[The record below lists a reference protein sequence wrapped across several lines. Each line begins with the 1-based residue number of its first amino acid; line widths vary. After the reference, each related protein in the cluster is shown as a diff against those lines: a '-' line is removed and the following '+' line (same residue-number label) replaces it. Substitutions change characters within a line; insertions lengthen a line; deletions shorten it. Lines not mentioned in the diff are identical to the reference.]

1 LIIPTKEHSLI
12 SWRQDLAIKI
22 KLDGKDHTFDTSR
35 WFDGQ
40 IERKKLSLEFN
51 PLVQCSVKVSDHF
64 MKLTVSCWWSVLIC
78 HCGY

>member
-1 LIIPTKEHSLI
+1 
-12 SWRQDLAIKI
+12 LAIKI

-35 WFDGQ
+35 WFDEQ

-64 MKLTVSCWWSVLIC
+64 MKLTVSC
-78 HCGY
+78 